1 MPADITDPSG
11 IEYALES
18 RKGPTE
24 DNALALRR
32 ESIRHSA
39 SHIMAEAVQSIFP
52 SVKFAIGPP
61 TEDGFYYDF
70 ELPRALTEDDLPAI
84 EKKMAETIAADLPFQ
99 RTQLPRPEANGLF
112 QEQPFKL
119 EIIEAIKDD
128 HLGVYT
134 HGEFSDLCNG
144 PHVEST
150 GQVPAFKLLSVAG
163 AYWRGD
169 ENRPMLQRIYGT
181 AFESQDALDTYL
193 NRLEEAAKRDHR
205 KLGRDLGL
213 FTIHNELGAGLIC
226 WHPKGARVRS
236 LVEDFWRELH
246 LDSGYSLVY
255 SPHIG
260 KSRLWE
266 TSGHLQFYSEN
277 MYAPLEIDDQDYYLK
292 PMNCP
297 FHILMYRS
305 SLRSYRELP
314 MRLAELGTVYR
325 YERTGVLHG
334 LLRVRGFT
342 QDDAHI
348 FCRPDQLEDEVRG
361 VLDLTF
367 RLLGAFGFSDYQIYL
382 SDRPEKYVGD
392 LTEWDTATSALRN
405 TLEEMEL
412 DYKVDSGGGAFYGP
426 KIDVKIEDAIG
437 RDWQCTTVQFDF
449 NLPRRFN
456 LSYIGEDGH
465 EHRPYMVHRA
475 ILGSMER
482 FMGVLIEH
490 YGGAFPVWLAP
501 TQATIVPIT
510 DRHVDYARSVAS
522 QMTTAGLRVEVD
534 DRGERMNRKIRDAQL
549 NKVPYMLVV
558 GDKEVAAE
566 TLAIRKRTG
575 ENLGPQPLPA
585 VIQLLQSD
593 IAART

>member
-18 RKGPTE
+18 KKGPSE
-24 DNALALRR
+24 ENALVLRR

-39 SHIMAEAVQSIFP
+39 SHIMAEAVRSIFP
-52 SVKFAIGPP
+52 EAKFAIGPP

-70 ELPRALTEDDLPAI
+70 QLPRALTDDDLPVI
-84 EKKMAETIAADLPFQ
+84 EKKMAETVAADLPFQ
-99 RTQLPRPEANGLF
+99 RTEVSRPEAGDMF
-112 QEQPFKL
+112 RDQPFKL
-119 EIIEAIKDD
+119 EIIKAIKDD
-128 HLGVYT
+128 ILGIYT
-134 HGEFSDLCNG
+134 HGPFSDLCNG

-150 GQVPAFKLLSVAG
+150 GGVPAFKLLSVAG

-181 AFESQDALDTYL
+181 AFESQDALDLYL

-213 FTIHNELGAGLIC
+213 FSVHNELGAGLIC

-246 LDSGYSLVY
+246 LGSGYSLVY

-260 KSRLWE
+260 KSKLWE

-277 MYAPLEIDDQDYYLK
+277 MYAPLEIDEQDYYLK

-361 VLDLTF
+361 VLELTF
-367 RLLGAFGFSDYQIYL
+367 RLLGAFGFSDYKIFL
-382 SDRPEKYVGD
+382 SDRPEKYVGEIS
-392 LTEWDTATSALRN
+392 EWDTATSALRN
-405 TLEEMEL
+405 TLEDMGIN
-412 DYKVDSGGGAFYGP
+412 YQVDSGGGAFYGP

-437 RDWQCTTVQFDF
+437 REWQCTTVQFDF
-449 NLPRRFN
+449 NLPRRFE
-456 LSYIGEDGH
+456 LSYIGDDGR

-475 ILGSMER
+475 ILGSIER
-482 FMGVLIEH
+482 FMGILIEH

-501 TQATIVPIT
+501 IQASMVPIT
-510 DRHVDYARSVAS
+510 DRHVEYARAAAA
-522 QMTTAGLRVEVD
+522 QLTAAGLRVEVD
-534 DRGERMNRKIRDAQL
+534 DRGERMNRKIRDAQI
-549 NKVPYMLVV
+549 NKVPYMLIV
-558 GDKEVAAE
+558 GDKEVSAE
-566 TLAIRKRTG
+566 TLSVRKRNG
-575 ENLGPQPLPA
+575 ENLGPQPLA
-585 VIQLLQSD
+585 SVIEMLQTD
-593 IAART
+593 IADRT

>member
-1 MPADITDPSG
+1 
-11 IEYALES
+11 
-18 RKGPTE
+18 
-24 DNALALRR
+24 
-32 ESIRHSA
+32 
-39 SHIMAEAVQSIFP
+39 
-52 SVKFAIGPP
+52 
-61 TEDGFYYDF
+61 
-70 ELPRALTEDDLPAI
+70 
-84 EKKMAETIAADLPFQ
+84 MAETVAADLPFQ
-99 RTQLPRPEANGLF
+99 RTQVSRPEAGDMFRN
-112 QEQPFKL
+112 QPFKL
-119 EIIEAIKDD
+119 EIINAIKDD
-128 HLGVYT
+128 TLGIYT
-134 HGEFSDLCNG
+134 HGPFSDLCNG

-150 GQVPAFKLLSVAG
+150 GGVPAFKLLSVAG

-181 AFESQDALDTYL
+181 AFESQDALDLYL

-205 KLGRDLGL
+205 KLGRELGL
-213 FTIHNELGAGLIC
+213 FSVHNELGAGLIC

-246 LDSGYSLVY
+246 LNSGYSLVY

-260 KSRLWE
+260 KSKLWE

-277 MYAPLEIDDQDYYLK
+277 MYAPLEIDEQDYYLK

-361 VLDLTF
+361 VLELTF
-367 RLLGAFGFSDYQIYL
+367 RLLGAFGFSDYKIFL
-382 SDRPEKYVGD
+382 SDRPEKYVGEQS
-392 LTEWDTATSALRN
+392 EWDTATSALRN
-405 TLEEMEL
+405 TLEDMGIN
-412 DYKVDSGGGAFYGP
+412 YQVDSGGGAFYGP

-437 RDWQCTTVQFDF
+437 REWQCTTVQFDF
-449 NLPRRFN
+449 NLPRRFD
-456 LSYIGEDGH
+456 LSYIAEDGR

-482 FMGVLIEH
+482 FMGILIEH
-490 YGGAFPVWLAP
+490 YGGAFPG
-501 TQATIVPIT
+501 
-510 DRHVDYARSVAS
+510 VAGPD
-522 QMTTAGLRVEVD
+522 AGLDGPDYRPPRRICPGRSRPD
-534 DRGERMNRKIRDAQL
+534 DCRRPANRGRRPGRTHEPQDPGRPDQQGPLHAHSRRQRGLRRDPIRPQAQRR
-549 NKVPYMLVV
+549 
-558 GDKEVAAE
+558 E
-566 TLAIRKRTG
+566 
-575 ENLGPQPLPA
+575 LGPPTPRLRNRNAPNRHRRQDLIFPHRDKPL
-585 VIQLLQSD
+585 LLGWGGEASSSPSP
-593 IAART
+593 